1 MAKLVRV
8 ANQLKVFE
16 VGKPS
21 GFASPVGK
29 DPPSV
34 VDAESKIQENRT
46 NQGKVKLSQIFQ
58 RSKMRRLNGATQSDP
73 VSPEQKHADGIS
85 AHQWFQTMFFVLAV
99 AVLIFMFKYTLMGTL
114 SNRLPPHFVIEKI
127 QRVSMAN
134 LTSLNHFFRCEKQKL
149 GEFIGNQ
156 V

>member
-8 ANQLKVFE
+8 ANQLKAFE

-29 DPPSV
+29 DPPPV
-34 VDAESKIQENRT
+34 VDAESKTQET

-73 VSPEQKHADGIS
+73 VSLEQKHADGIS
-85 AHQWFQTMFFVLAV
+85 AHQGFQTMFFVLTV

-114 SNRLPPHFVIEKI
+114 SNRIPPHFVIEKI
-127 QRVSMAN
+127 QLVSMAN
-134 LTSLNHFFRCEKQKL
+134 LTSLNHFFRCENKKH

-156 V
+156 I

>member
-8 ANQLKVFE
+8 ANQLKAFE

-29 DPPSV
+29 DPPPV
-34 VDAESKIQENRT
+34 VDAESKIQET

-58 RSKMRRLNGATQSDP
+58 RSKMRRLNGAAQSDP

-85 AHQWFQTMFFVLAV
+85 GPPGVPDYVLC
-99 AVLIFMFKYTLMGTL
+99 LNCGGFDF
-114 SNRLPPHFVIEKI
+114 H
-127 QRVSMAN
+127 VSIHPDGDA
-134 LTSLNHFFRCEKQKL
+134 
-149 GEFIGNQ
+149 
-156 V
+156 